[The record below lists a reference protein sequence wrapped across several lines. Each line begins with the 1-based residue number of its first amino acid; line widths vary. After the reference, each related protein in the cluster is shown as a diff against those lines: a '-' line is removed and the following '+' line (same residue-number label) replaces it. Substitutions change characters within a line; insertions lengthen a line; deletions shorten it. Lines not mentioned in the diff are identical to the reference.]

1 MVIEYLLEVH
11 NGSHS
16 YEGFSLKVEDNCF
29 SDYSGTG
36 SEVNYEL
43 KTFLE
48 NETLDID
55 IDFTKIIDA

>member
-1 MVIEYLLEVH
+1 MVVLPFSNNI
-11 NGSHS
+11 
-16 YEGFSLKVEDNCF
+16 SLKVEDNCF